1 MTAPV
6 IPVSSTE
13 LEEMVSD
20 KKVMDQVYA
29 DPSTFR
35 DFLTKFANANS
46 KADPEIS
53 KQVEEQVQTTLADF
67 ARDNKVVLKK
77 GEQTLSPRDADA
89 VRALNTATGRLYG
102 GNAALGNKLDGQFKN
117 FGEFMRTV
125 VHNADT
131 SNPEIA
137 AKRREIKNALSSNIP
152 AEGGF
157 LIPEEFRTELLQLA
171 LTESIMRPGA
181 TVIPMASLRV
191 ALPMIDSTSNVS
203 SVFGGIVAYWTEEA
217 ATLVES
223 KPTFGQIV
231 LDAKKLTARS
241 DIPNELMADSAVSM
255 DAFVGQKF
263 PQALGWYEDAA
274 FVSGSGAGEP
284 LGMLNAANPSL
295 IVQTAVSGQG
305 ANTITWANVAA
316 MFSRM
321 LPSSLGKAV
330 WVITPDAF
338 VQLATM
344 TIGNSTLSPIW
355 IGTGQGS
362 EAPPVTLL
370 GRPVYLSEKA
380 PSTLGT
386 QGDISFI
393 DRSQYLI
400 GDRMAMTAAS
410 SPHARFVD
418 DVTVFRFIE
427 RVDGRPWMQSPI
439 TPKNGGP
446 PLSSAVQLNSTRT

>member
-6 IPVSSTE
+6 IPVSSVE
-13 LEEMVSD
+13 LNEMVCD

-29 DPSTFR
+29 DPASFKE
-35 DFLTKFANANS
+35 FLNAFASANS
-46 KADPEIS
+46 KVDPDVT
-53 KQVEEQVQTTLADF
+53 KQVDTQIQATLADF
-67 ARDNKVVLKK
+67 ARDNKVTLKHGDREMSAK
-77 GEQTLSPRDADA
+77 DAA
-89 VRALNTATGRLYG
+89 TVRAMNTATGRLYG
-102 GNAALGNKLDGQFKN
+102 GKAAAGNALDDKFSNLGD
-117 FGEFMRTV
+117 FMRTIY
-125 VHNADT
+125 HNAEQTD
-131 SNPEIA
+131 EIK
-137 AKRREIKNALSSNIP
+137 AKRREIKNALSSTIP
-152 AEGGF
+152 DQGGF

-171 LTESIMRPGA
+171 LSESIMRPGS
-181 TVIPMASLRV
+181 TVIPMATSRV
-191 ALPMIDSTSNVS
+191 ALPMVDSTSNVS

-241 DIPNELMADSAVSM
+241 DIPNELIADSAISM

-263 PQALGWYEDAA
+263 PQAIGWYEDAA
-274 FVSGSGAGEP
+274 FLSGSGAGEP
-284 LGMLNAANPSL
+284 LGMLSAANPSL
-295 IVQTAVSGQG
+295 IVQSAVAAQG
-305 ANTITWANVAA
+305 VNTITWANVAA

-355 IGTGQGS
+355 IGTGEGS
-362 EAPPVTLL
+362 QAPPVTLL

-380 PSTLGT
+380 PAVLGT

-410 SPHARFVD
+410 SAHARFVD
-418 DVTVFRFIE
+418 DVTVYKFIE

-446 PLSSAVQLNSTRT
+446 TLSSAVQLNSTRT

>member
-1 MTAPV
+1 MSAPV
-6 IPVSSTE
+6 IPVSSEE
-13 LEEMVSD
+13 LNEMVCD

-29 DPSTFR
+29 DPSSFKE
-35 DFLTKFANANS
+35 FLTNYAKANA
-46 KADPEIS
+46 KVDPDLSRQIETQI
-53 KQVEEQVQTTLADF
+53 QQTWTDF
-67 ARDNKVVLKK
+67 VRDNKVDVRRPNLA
-77 GEQTLSPRDADA
+77 PADA
-89 VRALNTATGRLYG
+89 AAARALNTATGSFYTG
-102 GNAALGNKLDGQFKN
+102 GKAEGSSLDGKFTN
-117 FGEFMRTV
+117 LGEFMRTV
-125 VHNADT
+125 AHNADMT
-131 SNPEIA
+131 NEAIV
-137 AKRREIKNALSSNIP
+137 AKRREIKNALSSTIP

-157 LIPEEFRTELLQLA
+157 LIPEEFRTTLLQLA
-171 LTESIMRPGA
+171 LSESIMRPGA
-181 TVIPMASLRV
+181 TVIPMASSRV
-191 ALPMIDSTSNVS
+191 ALPMVDSTSNVS
-203 SVFGGIVAYWTEEA
+203 SVFGGIVGYWTEEA

-223 KPTFGQIV
+223 KPNFGQIV

-263 PQALGWYEDAA
+263 PQAIGWYEDAA
-274 FVSGSGAGEP
+274 FLTGTGAGEP
-284 LGMLNAANPSL
+284 LGALSANNPAM
-295 IVQTAVSGQG
+295 ITQNAVSGQG

-330 WVITPDAF
+330 WVITPEAF

-355 IGTGQGS
+355 IGTGEGS
-362 EAPPVTLL
+362 QAPPVTLL
-370 GRPVYLSEKA
+370 GRPVYLTEKA

-410 SPHARFVD
+410 SAHARFVD

-427 RVDGRPWMQSPI
+427 RVDGRPWLQSAI
-439 TPKNGGP
+439 TPKNSGP
-446 PLSSAVQLNSTRT
+446 TLSAFVQLSSTRT